1 MTTTLIEK
9 EEIEQYKFVP
19 AEVDRTKEF
28 ASKLSDALRLGNEF
42 KSKTAMTFMTEDGP
56 KRVET
61 TVWSLTEKYIVLKA
75 SVLIPMRSLID
86 ISY

>member
-1 MTTTLIEK
+1 MTATLIEK

-19 AEVDRTKEF
+19 AEVDRTDEF
-28 ASKLSDALRLGNEF
+28 ASKLSGALRLGNEF
-42 KSKTAMTFMTEDGP
+42 KSKVALTFMTEDGA

-75 SVLIPMRSLID
+75 GVLIPMRSLINV
-86 ISY
+86 SY